1 MEESLINLFPSFIL
15 LVMISKYVKKS
26 LHVRLFLL
34 EFRIY
39 WIVDMS
45 VSVLW
50 VNITNHRKELS
61 SFIASC

>member
-45 VSVLW
+45 VSVL
-50 VNITNHRKELS
+50 
-61 SFIASC
+61 